1 MYLNHLKAFAI
12 GTLVT
17 AQAGTAV
24 LAQDMAQLPDQI
36 TVVTYDTGTSGYNVT
51 MAMTGP
57 FKENL
62 GANLR
67 ILPGKND
74 VARVSLLQNGTAN
87 FAALGSEA
95 VYTQEGMYVFGQ
107 PNLGPQQVRLVAMN
121 INRGS
126 SAMLTAADA
135 NIRTV
140 EDLRGKTV
148 ALIKGSPVSK
158 NFTAAYLAFGG
169 LTWDDVEAVE
179 VASFSDAN
187 SAILDGRVDAMVSNT
202 NSSIGQQLEA
212 SPRGTYY
219 IPFPHEDSDG
229 WERMNSIIPWLYR
242 HTATTGPTIP
252 ETGVEMGTSPY
263 PMLVARAEADEDLVY
278 NMTKAI
284 FEMYPEYKDAVIGA
298 EGWSVDIQKVEE
310 TFVPYH
316 EGAVRYFKEIGIWT
330 DNADANNQENVL
342 RQQMLADAW
351 ADYLASGP
359 SSDVDAFQAGWQEK
373 RAGVLEAANLPLID
387 RNW

>member
-1 MYLNHLKAFAI
+1 MYLNYLKAFAI
-12 GTLVT
+12 GTLIT

-74 VARVSLLQNGTAN
+74 VARVSLLQNGTAD
-87 FAALGSEA
+87 FAALGSDA

-107 PNLGPQQVRLVAMN
+107 PNFGPQQVRLVAMN

-148 ALIKGSPVSK
+148 ALIKGSPVSR

-212 SPRGTYY
+212 SPRGTHYLA
-219 IPFPHEDSDG
+219 FPHENSEG
-229 WERMNSIIPWLYR
+229 WARMNSVLPWLYK
-242 HTATTGPTIP
+242 HVATTGPTIP
-252 ETGVEMGTSPY
+252 ETGVEMATAP
-263 PMLVARAEADEDLVY
+263 
-278 NMTKAI
+278 
-284 FEMYPEYKDAVIGA
+284 
-298 EGWSVDIQKVEE
+298 
-310 TFVPYH
+310 
-316 EGAVRYFKEIGIWT
+316 
-330 DNADANNQENVL
+330 
-342 RQQMLADAW
+342 
-351 ADYLASGP
+351 
-359 SSDVDAFQAGWQEK
+359 
-373 RAGVLEAANLPLID
+373 
-387 RNW
+387 